1 MPIALEPQ
9 QLTVLLT
16 QLLVLLLV
24 ARLGGYAA
32 RRLGQPAVVGELGAG
47 VLLGPSVFGQ
57 LAPSTSGWLFPTDPV
72 QSGMLLVVTSL
83 AVVLLLVI
91 TGAEVDL
98 GLVRRL
104 MRTAV
109 LVPVG
114 SFVVPLALGVGLG
127 YLLPAVF
134 AGPLG
139 GSSVFAGFVG
149 VALAVSALPV
159 VARIL
164 VDMGLLRRDL
174 GQITMVAAMADDLV
188 GWLLLGVL
196 AGVAADGGLDA
207 GSLAW
212 TVAGVAGFLL
222 FALTVGQRLVDGSL
236 RLSLHLSGGIAGAL
250 TVSMVVALI
259 GSALTS
265 WIGVEAVLGA
275 FVAGVLLG
283 RSPVQR
289 REVLHAL
296 ELMTTAI
303 FAPIFFATAGMAM
316 DVTAL
321 GDPTV
326 LVWSLVL
333 LLVATAGKLGGTWLG
348 ARVGHLDRH
357 FGLAVGVGLNARGAL
372 GVVAASVAL
381 GLGVFSE
388 AAYTAVVLMA
398 VVTSAM
404 VPPLLRWVL
413 PSLPDDEQEVARLAT
428 EALVDES
435 VVISA
440 RRVLLPTRGGDHSRV
455 AARILDLVMPPRT
468 EVTISTVYREDDVG
482 DPVYDADVA
491 AETVEHLFGHR
502 PTERRVRSGTDAA
515 RSVLREL
522 ASGYDLVAMGASSEV
537 HHPMQLSEFVRD
549 LLIASPVPVLLVRAG
564 SGIGEG
570 LVFRRILTTAT
581 GTRLS
586 RAAEEV
592 AYVLG
597 SNAGAEVDV
606 VHVVNRSDKVM
617 QAAWSGGTEVH
628 PAARTLVAGAVTLAG
643 RFGAHVSGLA
653 RVGAVPYEEVLQV
666 ASERDAD
673 TIVVGT
679 HVRQLDD
686 RAFLGHS
693 TEYLLEHAPQ
703 TLVVVAFP
711 PKVGDAVL

>member
-1 MPIALEPQ
+1 VPTALDPQ

-24 ARLGGYAA
+24 ARLAGYAA

-47 VLLGPSVFGQ
+47 FLLGPSVFGQ
-57 LAPSTSGWLFPTDPV
+57 LAPAAAAWLFPEDPV

-83 AVVLLLVI
+83 GVILLLVI

-98 GLVRRL
+98 TLVKRL
-104 MRTAV
+104 LRTTV

-114 SFVVPLALGVGLG
+114 SLVVPLAAGVGLG

-134 AGPLG
+134 SGPVG
-139 GSSVFAGFVG
+139 GQSVFAGFIG
-149 VALAVSALPV
+149 VALAVSAIPV

-174 GQITMVAAMADDLV
+174 GQLTMVAAMADDLV
-188 GWLLLGVL
+188 GWVLLGVL
-196 AGVAADGGLDA
+196 AGLAADGGLDA
-207 GSLAW
+207 ASLAW
-212 TVAGVAGFLL
+212 TVGGIAGFLL
-222 FALTVGQRLVDGSL
+222 VALTVGQRLVDASL
-236 RLSLHLSGGIAGAL
+236 RLSLHLSGGIGGAL
-250 TVSMVVALI
+250 TVSVVVALV
-259 GSALTS
+259 GAALTS

-275 FVAGVLLG
+275 FVAGMLLG
-283 RSPVQR
+283 RSSVQR
-289 REVLHAL
+289 REVLHVL
-296 ELMTTAI
+296 ELVTTAV

-316 DVTAL
+316 DVTTL

-326 LVWSLVL
+326 LGWSLVL
-333 LLVATAGKLGGTWLG
+333 LLVASAAKLGGSWAG
-348 ARVGHLDRH
+348 ARIGGLDRR
-357 FGLAVGVGLNARGAL
+357 FALAVGVGLNSRGAL

-381 GLGVFSE
+381 SLGVFSD
-388 AAYTAVVLMA
+388 AAYTAVVLMS
-398 VVTSAM
+398 VVTSIA
-404 VPPLLRWVL
+404 VGPLLRWVL
-413 PSLPDDEQEVARLAT
+413 PRVPADAAEDARLAT

-435 VVISA
+435 IVISA

-455 AARILDLVMPPRT
+455 AARVVDLVMPPRT
-468 EVTISTVYREDDVG
+468 GVTISTVYREDDVG
-482 DPVYDADVA
+482 DPVYDADLVA
-491 AETVEHLFGHR
+491 EGVQQLFGHR
-502 PTERRVRSGTDAA
+502 PTERRIRPGHDAA

-522 ASGYDLVAMGASSEV
+522 AYGYDLVAIGASSEV

-549 LLIASPVPVLLVRAG
+549 LLIGSPVPVLLVRAG
-564 SGIGEG
+564 ADLGEG
-570 LVFRRILTTAT
+570 LVFRRILTSAT

-606 VHVVNRSDKVM
+606 VHVVNRSDKVL
-617 QAAWSGGTEVH
+617 QAAWSGNTDVH

-666 ASERDAD
+666 ASERGAD

-679 HVRQLDD
+679 HVRQLAD

-711 PKVGDAVL
+711 PRVGDAVL